1 MSDDWCSALLLQIP
15 VVFSEQNCCHCELF
29 SSWFWFVFLRF
40 WNSIV
45 NYSRLV
51 MFSFGFQDAVQR
63 GLRRED
69 VYFQRV
75 GWGLFRLWSFLNLS
89 HSASIRLAPLLIL

>member
-1 MSDDWCSALLLQIP
+1 
-15 VVFSEQNCCHCELF
+15 
-29 SSWFWFVFLRF
+29 
-40 WNSIV
+40 
-45 NYSRLV
+45 

-75 GWGLFRLWSFLNLS
+75 GWGLFRLWSFLNPS